1 MDEVITKAKKAS
13 LSASLLGIS
22 STSEK
27 NKALQSVA
35 DQLEKKSEIIL
46 QENKKDLM
54 RGEEVGLSKALI
66 DRLRLTKERIFSM
79 AEGVRQI
86 IELDDPVGEI
96 LNRWERPT
104 GIIVEKVRVPL
115 GVIGMIYEARPNV
128 TIDSTALALKTGN
141 AIVLR
146 GGSSAV
152 NSNKIIVK
160 VIHEALE
167 ETNLPVDCV
176 QFIEDTRRES
186 AETLIKLNEY
196 IDVLI
201 PRGGYELKKT
211 IIEKASVPVLE
222 TGVGNCHVYID
233 KDAQPDMA
241 EQITVNSKTNR
252 PGVCNAAE
260 TLLLHKDFS
269 VDGMNK
275 IITSLQNAGVEIRG
289 CPLTLNIFPS
299 IKEASE
305 EDWIT
310 EYLDLIMAVK
320 IVSSIDEAIKHI
332 AEYGTLHT
340 EAIVTENSEA
350 ARRFFAEVDA
360 AAVNH
365 NASTRFTDGFQYG
378 FGAEIGISTQKLHA
392 RGPMGLPELT
402 SYKFLVHG
410 QGQIRE

>member
-1 MDEVITKAKKAS
+1 MEEVITKAKKAN
-13 LSASLLGIS
+13 LSSSVLGIA
-22 STSEK
+22 STKEK
-27 NKALQSVA
+27 NIALQAVA
-35 DQLEKKSEIIL
+35 EQLEEKADIIL
-46 QENKKDLM
+46 KENEKDLA
-54 RGEEVGLSKALI
+54 RGEESGLSKALI
-66 DRLRLTKERIFSM
+66 DRLRLTRERIMTM

-86 IELDDPVGEI
+86 IELEDPVGEI
-96 LNRWERPT
+96 INRWERPT

-141 AIVLR
+141 AIILR

-152 NSNKIIVK
+152 NSNKSIVD

-167 ETNLPVDCV
+167 KTDLPADCV
-176 QFIEDTRRES
+176 QFIEDTGRAS
-186 AETLIKLNEY
+186 AETLIKLNEFV
-196 IDVLI
+196 DVLI

-211 IIEKASVPVLE
+211 IIEKATVPVLE

-233 KDAQPDMA
+233 KSADPVMA

-260 TLLLHKDFS
+260 TLLLHKELT
-269 VDGMNK
+269 GENIKK

-289 CPLTLNIFPS
+289 CPLTLSIFPS
-299 IKEASE
+299 LKEASE
-305 EDWIT
+305 EDWRT

-320 IVSSIDEAIKHI
+320 IVDSLDEAIKHI
-332 AEYGTLHT
+332 GEYGTLHT
-340 EAIVTENSEA
+340 EAIVTNDSEA
-350 ARRFFAEVDA
+350 ARRFLAEVDA

-392 RGPMGLPELT
+392 RGPMGLSELT
-402 SYKFLVHG
+402 SYKYCVYG
-410 QGQIRE
+410 QGQVRE